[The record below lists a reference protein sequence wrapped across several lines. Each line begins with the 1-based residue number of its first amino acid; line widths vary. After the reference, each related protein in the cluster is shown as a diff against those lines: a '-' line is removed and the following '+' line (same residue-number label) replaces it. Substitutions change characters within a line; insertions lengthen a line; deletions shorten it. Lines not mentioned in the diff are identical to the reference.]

1 MMRNYLNRIKFDVA
15 VVLMLSAVVY
25 LLFEIEYA
33 DIEVNRIDLSN
44 ATLQCSEADKL
55 NRVNGYIKFHDLQ
68 LRLRDSFA
76 RCSDFENE
84 FQDKI
89 IEVEYLKDDGLI
101 TKLKMNGE
109 VYYTR
114 SVLLTS
120 FISLF
125 ISVIVWIY
133 CRSFILGLVK
143 LAAKRKW

>member
-1 MMRNYLNRIKFDVA
+1 MRNYLNRIKFDVA
-15 VVLMLSAVVY
+15 VVLMLSVVVY
-25 LLFEIEYA
+25 LLFEIEYG

-44 ATLQCSEADKL
+44 ATLQCSEADKF
-55 NRVNGYIKFHDLQ
+55 NRVKGYIKFHGLQ

-84 FQDKI
+84 FQDKT

-101 TKLKMNGE
+101 TKLKMNNE

-125 ISVIVWIY
+125 ISVIVWVY
-133 CRSFILGLVK
+133 CRSFVLGLFK
-143 LAAKRKW
+143 LVAKRKR

>member
-1 MMRNYLNRIKFDVA
+1 MRNYLNRIKFDVV

-33 DIEVNRIDLSN
+33 DIEVNRIDLSH
-44 ATLQCSEADKL
+44 ATLHCSEADKL
-55 NRVNGYIKFHDLQ
+55 NRVNGYIKFQGLQ
-68 LRLRDSFA
+68 LRLRGSFA

-101 TKLKMNGE
+101 TELKMNDE
-109 VYYTR
+109 VYYSR
-114 SVLLTS
+114 SILLSS

-133 CRSFILGLVK
+133 CRSFIFGLIK
-143 LAAKRKW
+143 LVGKRKW

>member
-1 MMRNYLNRIKFDVA
+1 MRNYLYRIKFDVA
-15 VVLMLSAVVY
+15 VVLMLSVAVY

-44 ATLQCSEADKL
+44 ASLHCSEADKL
-55 NRVNGYIKFHDLQ
+55 NRVNGYINFHDLQ

-84 FQDKI
+84 FQGKT
-89 IEVEYLKDDGLI
+89 IEVEYLKGDGLI
-101 TKLKMNGE
+101 TKLKMNDE
-109 VYYTR
+109 VYYSR

-133 CRSFILGLVK
+133 CRSFIRGLVK

>member
-1 MMRNYLNRIKFDVA
+1 MRNYLNRIKFDVA

-33 DIEVNRIDLSN
+33 DIEVKRIDLSN
-44 ATLQCSEADKL
+44 ATLQCSEADKF
-55 NRVNGYIKFHDLQ
+55 NRVNGFIKFHGLQ

-76 RCSDFENE
+76 RCSDFVNE
-84 FQDKI
+84 FQNKV

-101 TKLKMNGE
+101 TKLKINDE

-125 ISVIVWIY
+125 ISVIVWVY
-133 CRSFILGLVK
+133 CRSFVLELFK
-143 LAAKRKW
+143 LATKRKL